1 KVLLGKA
8 GVSVPRGI
16 TADKAADLAGAAAGL
31 AAPLVLKGLGHEH
44 KSEAGLVKL
53 GLSPDELADA
63 AKAMTSGTNDE
74 TNGAQGFL
82 VEEMAPPP
90 VGELLVGLRRDPV
103 YGISLTVGSGGV
115 TAELLGDVTTLV
127 LPVGRDEVRAAIN
140 GLRLAPLLNGYR
152 GRAAAN
158 LEAAVDAIAAMAT
171 VIEAD
176 PAIDEIEVNPLMLG
190 ETGTGALAVDAVIW
204 KTDPHD
210 RSPDEKDPYRETNT

>member
-1 KVLLGKA
+1 MNG
-8 GVSVPRGI
+8 
-16 TADKAADLAGAAAGL
+16 
-31 AAPLVLKGLGHEH
+31 
-44 KSEAGLVKL
+44 
-53 GLSPDELADA
+53 
-63 AKAMTSGTNDE
+63 GTNDE
-74 TNGAQGFL
+74 TKRARGFL

-115 TAELLGDVTTLV
+115 TAELLGDVATLV
-127 LPVGRDEVRAAIN
+127 LPVGRDEIRAAID

-152 GRAAAN
+152 GRAAAD
-158 LEAAVDAIAAMAT
+158 LEAAADAIAAMAT